1 MLAVGNEIA
10 AMGQLDTALGELDD
24 DERARVLAWA
34 VSKFGGGTVKLPT
47 GLDARAD
54 DPLIHDASS
63 KAFER
68 VSDLVDAANP
78 SSGLDYV
85 LLGSY
90 WFQQI
95 QGAESFT
102 GQQVNTML
110 KDLGHGAA
118 NITSAYDSLK
128 GRKPPLARQIQKKG
142 TSKQARKQYRLTAE
156 GVRAVERMLNRTS
169 GDE

>member
-1 MLAVGNEIA
+1 
-10 AMGQLDTALGELDD
+10 MGLLDTALGGLEE

-34 VSKFGGGTVKLPT
+34 VAKFGGATEKLPA
-47 GLDARAD
+47 GNGALGSGGAD
-54 DPLIHDASS
+54 SDSHQSNHAEPN
-63 KAFER
+63 AFER
-68 VSDLVDAANP
+68 VSDLVDAASP

-90 WFQQI
+90 WFQEI
-95 QGAESFT
+95 QGEESFT

-110 KDLGHGAA
+110 KDLGHGAT

-142 TSKQARKQYRLTAE
+142 TSKQARKQYRLTTE
-156 GVRAVERMLNRTS
+156 GVRTVERMLGRRH
-169 GDE
+169 GDD